1 MKLKDYE
8 REIDL
13 IGTDLDDIH
22 EELANPDTTSDRRK
36 ELRAE
41 LKEQLENQNLAIRN
55 KNEHRNGLVPSW
67 VPNLLGGGVSVMTS
81 LYVFR
86 KVMNVEQTGEA
97 VFSSQAVSLWD
108 KVVRKFNGF

>member
-22 EELANPDTTSDRRK
+22 EELANPDTTTERRK
-36 ELRAE
+36 ELRSE
-41 LKEQLENQNLAIRN
+41 LKEQLENQQLAIRN
-55 KNEHRNGLVPSW
+55 KNEHKNGLIPSW
-67 VPNLLGGGVSVMTS
+67 VPSMLGGAASIITS

-86 KVMNVEQTGEA
+86 KVTKVEESGEA
-97 VFSSQAVSLWD
+97 VFSSQAVALWD
-108 KVVRKFNGF
+108 KVMRKFGF

>member
-36 ELRAE
+36 ELRSE
-41 LKEQLENQNLAIRN
+41 LKEQLENQQLAIRN
-55 KNEHRNGLVPSW
+55 KNEHKNGLVPSW
-67 VPNLLGGGVSVMTS
+67 IPNLLGGAVSVITS
-81 LYVFR
+81 MYVFR
-86 KVMNVEQTGEA
+86 KVTKVEQAGEV
-97 VFSSQAVSLWD
+97 VFSGQAVNLWD
-108 KVVRKFNGF
+108 KVVRKFGF